1 MLVNALA
8 ISNAFYHIQ
17 SRDQTLHIDPF
28 ILAEV
33 RFMAVLRPHKA
44 GAQLIFF
51 KAILRQLPALF
62 LFCFKLVQDTYKAD
76 FFQIIYTVRR
86 DIPKTVYL

>member
-28 ILAEV
+28 ILAEM
-33 RFMAVLRPHKA
+33 RFVAVLHRPHKA
-44 GAQLIFF
+44 GAQLDFF

-76 FFQIIYTVRR
+76 FSRLFAVRGHTE
-86 DIPKTVYL
+86 DYYL